1 MHQFPDLPDS
11 LGREEDLRYVVNCIA
26 DARCCS
32 IVGVSNMGK
41 SALMRALTLPEVKQ
55 AVLADAADEHLWVYI
70 DCNRALDRNEQGFYE
85 LILRSIRDR
94 VVARGDM
101 PALLAQLRET
111 YETLIHPPTPL
122 HVALSFSRA
131 IEEAVLEA
139 GFDRLVLCIDEFD
152 PLMATLA
159 GPVFLR
165 LRALKDRFQNGVC
178 YVAAT
183 DRALWEIRS
192 DRDAAEFCELFA
204 HHTRYLP
211 PLGEAG
217 VRRVITRYASREG
230 VTFSEA
236 DIAFVRAMAD
246 GHPGL
251 VEAVCSALG
260 HVTGSEV
267 YDELKDQQ
275 IHRLVRERLESDL
288 IVHSECS
295 RLWDDLSEV
304 EQAALVHLVSP
315 AGSDGGPID
324 LASLRRKHLV
334 RYQEGGPAIFCPLFA
349 DFTRR
354 KRLQRLPGRGV
365 RVDAE
370 AGHVYVD
377 GRRIEP
383 LTDLEYRLLLLLYS
397 RLDDVVDKYEIVEG
411 VWGTAYIDEVDD
423 GRIERL
429 VSRLRS
435 RIEPEPG
442 EPRYIQTVRGR
453 GYRLVAG

>member
-1 MHQFPDLPDS
+1 MHPFPDLPDPI
-11 LGREEDLRYVVNCIA
+11 GREDDLRYVVNCIA

-32 IVGVSNMGK
+32 VVGVSNMGK
-41 SALMRALTLPEVKQ
+41 SVLMRALTLPEVKQ
-55 AVLADAADEHLWVYI
+55 AVLAEAADEHLWVYI
-70 DCNRALDRNEQGFYE
+70 DCNRVLDRSEQGFYE
-85 LILRSIRDR
+85 LVLRSIRDK

-101 PALLAQLRET
+101 PSLLAQLREN

-122 HVALSFSRA
+122 HVALSFNRA

-165 LRALKDRFQNGVC
+165 LRALKDRFETGIC
-178 YVAAT
+178 YVTAT
-183 DRALWEIRS
+183 DRALWEIRT
-192 DRDAAEFCELFA
+192 DRDAGEFSELFA

-211 PLGEAG
+211 PLGDAG
-217 VRRVITRYASREG
+217 VRRVVTRYAAREG

-236 DIAFVRAMAD
+236 DIAFIRAMAD

-260 HVTGSEV
+260 HVTGPEV
-267 YDELKDQQ
+267 HDELKDQQ

-295 RLWDDLSEV
+295 RLWDELSET
-304 EQAALVHLVSP
+304 EQDTLMKLAT
-315 AGSDGGPID
+315 AGSDVKPAE
-324 LASLRRKHLV
+324 LRSLRRKHLV
-334 RYQEGGPAIFCPLFA
+334 RYQQGGPAIFCPLFT
-349 DFTRR
+349 DFARR
-354 KRLQRLPGRGV
+354 KHRQRRPGCGV
-365 RVDAE
+365 RVDVA

-377 GRRIEP
+377 GQRIEP

-397 RLDDVVDKYEIVEG
+397 RLDQVVDKYEIVEG
-411 VWGTAYIDEVDD
+411 VWGADYIDEVDD

-435 RIEPEPG
+435 KIEPEPG

>member
-1 MHQFPDLPDS
+1 MHQFPDLPDPI
-11 LGREEDLRYVVNCIA
+11 GREDDLRYVVNCIA

-41 SALMRALTLPEVKQ
+41 SVLMRALSLPEVKQ
-55 AVLADAADEHLWVYI
+55 AVLAEAADEHLWVYI
-70 DCNRALDRNEQGFYE
+70 DCNRALGRSEQGFYE
-85 LILRSIRDR
+85 VIIRSIRDK
-94 VVARGDM
+94 VVSRGDM
-101 PALLAQLRET
+101 PALLAQLNEI

-122 HVALSFSRA
+122 HVALSFNRA

-152 PLMATLA
+152 PMMATLA

-165 LRALKDRFQNGVC
+165 LRALKDRFETGVC
-178 YVAAT
+178 YVTAT

-192 DRDAAEFCELFA
+192 DRDAAEFSELFA
-204 HHTRYLP
+204 HHTRYLL

-217 VRRVITRYASREG
+217 VRRVIDRYAAREG
-230 VTFSEA
+230 VSFSES
-236 DIAFVRAMAD
+236 DIAFIRAMAD

-260 HVTGSEV
+260 HVTGPEVHSELE
-267 YDELKDQQ
+267 DEQ

-295 RLWDDLSEV
+295 QLWDDLSEE
-304 EQAALVHLVSP
+304 EQEMLIALTSP
-315 AGSDGGPID
+315 GADVKPAD
-324 LASLRRKHLV
+324 LRSLRRKHLV

-349 DFTRR
+349 DFVRR
-354 KRLQRLPGRGV
+354 KRLQRFPGRGV
-365 RVDAE
+365 RVE
-370 AGHVYVD
+370 VESGHVYVD
-377 GRRIEP
+377 GMRIEP
-383 LTDLEYRLLLLLYS
+383 LTDLEYRLLLLLYN

-411 VWGTAYIDEVDD
+411 VWGTGYIDEVDD
-423 GRIERL
+423 SRIERL

-435 RIEPEPG
+435 KIEPDPG
-442 EPRYIQTVRGR
+442 EPRYIQTIRGR
-453 GYRLVAG
+453 GYRLMAE